1 MTEQELQASI
11 IKYLQA
17 KGAYTVKVVTATKAG
32 VPDIKACL
40 NGQFYGIEVKIGN
53 NKPSALQIANLKAID
68 KAGGI
73 GILAYSLD
81 DVFMDKP

>member
-17 KGAYTVKVVTATKAG
+17 KGGYTVKVVTATKAG
-32 VPDIKACL
+32 VPDIIACL
-40 NGQFYGIEVKIGN
+40 NGKFYGIEVKIGN

-81 DVFMDKP
+81 DVIMDKP